1 MNKYVQNKKYDIQ
14 IQYKLLLKLE
24 ITQIQN
30 CLNMIKYL
38 ENAILKQVLNCDNEL
53 KQVYSA
59 YSIRLPR
66 KKLIT
71 TIKNLV
77 I

>member
-1 MNKYVQNKKYDIQ
+1 MNKYV
-14 IQYKLLLKLE
+14 
-24 ITQIQN
+24 
-30 CLNMIKYL
+30 
-38 ENAILKQVLNCDNEL
+38 ENAILKQVLNCDNKL

-71 TIKNLV
+71 TIKKFSNMTKIFNHIQLV
-77 I
+77 KSIKVA

>member
-1 MNKYVQNKKYDIQ
+1 
-14 IQYKLLLKLE
+14 
-24 ITQIQN
+24 
-30 CLNMIKYL
+30 MIKYL